1 MSNKLKLRIDGF
13 IEELSKLSLAKDI
26 DELCRKEVTE
36 LKENFQP
43 TTAKRYISEYRK
55 AIKALQ
61 GKRRDRAM
69 KLIMMDKETAE
80 TIDYS
85 YRQKVSNFRNDPIV
99 IPSEKISEFIEKGK
113 NQLTAKTLS
122 GTMQGLAILTGRR
135 GYELLNCGYFWK
147 YSEMKTAINETA
159 KILPDY
165 LINSAENIEK
175 ELKILGLNPD
185 NCLLFS
191 GQAKTNEKSIK
202 TVKQPFVIPVLAAPD
217 DILAAFKWLR
227 SNFSKYADMT
237 MTEINNKTQKT
248 LNDPN
253 TGVKNSKNYGLLLP
267 RQHCQFKALRKVYAA
282 ICSKQCTKPIVK
294 NRFYSMVLGH
304 GESSTG
310 TAASYD
316 YFLFD
321 DYDCVEFSE

>member
-1 MSNKLKLRIDGF
+1 MSNNLKLRIDGF
-13 IEELSKLSLAKDI
+13 IKELSKLSLAKDI
-26 DELCRKEVTE
+26 DDLCRKEVAK

-69 KLIMMDKETAE
+69 KLMIMDKKTVEI
-80 TIDYS
+80 IDYS
-85 YRQKVSNFRNDPIV
+85 YRQKVSGFRNDPMV

-113 NQLTAKTLS
+113 NQLTTKTFS
-122 GTMQGLAILTGRR
+122 STMQGLAMLTGRR

-165 LINSAENIEK
+165 LINSVENIEK

-191 GQAKTNEKSIK
+191 GQAKTNKKSIK
-202 TVKQPFVIPVLAAPD
+202 TVKQPFVVPILTTPD
-217 DILAAFKWLR
+217 DILTAFKWLR
-227 SNFSKYADMT
+227 ANFSKYADMT
-237 MTEINNKTQKT
+237 MKEINDKTHKT

-253 TGVKNSKNYGLLLP
+253 TGVKSSKNYGQLLP

-282 ICSKQCTKPIVK
+282 ICSKQCTTSIIK
-294 NRFYSMVLGH
+294 NRFYSMILGH

-321 DYDCVEFSE
+321 AYDCVDFTE